1 LGFFSYYDHILP
13 QEDADIIFVIKGG
26 PGTGKSSFMKK
37 IAREMLSRGHV
48 VEFMHCSSDSDSLDG
63 IVIRDLKAAM
73 LDGTAPHVVDPKHPG
88 AVDQILNFGVF
99 WNEEGIRKH
108 KKEIMEIS
116 REISRLFSRAY
127 RYLHAAHDIYMDS
140 ASIHARA
147 LDRGK
152 LNSLAAE
159 LEKELFDGREHTG
172 KAGRERSLF
181 ASAIAP
187 AGYVNYLDSLLNAG
201 TVYAIRGDMGT
212 GEEQVLERLRDKAL
226 RSGYD
231 VEGFYCALNPRK
243 LEHLVIPGLDAAIT
257 TCNAY
262 HRYEMGAG
270 KSFDMMDLMDRGL
283 VERCRVELEENRTVF
298 DWLMSAAFKSIR
310 RAKENHDSLERY
322 YIPHMDFN
330 ALDELYKDIL
340 KRLIH

>member
-1 LGFFSYYDHILP
+1 
-13 QEDADIIFVIKGG
+13 
-26 PGTGKSSFMKK
+26 M
-37 IAREMLSRGHV
+37 
-48 VEFMHCSSDSDSLDG
+48 EFMHCSSDSDSLDG
-63 IVIRDLKAAM
+63 IVIRDLKAPCWM
-73 LDGTAPHVVDPKHPG
+73 VRPPCVDPKHPG

-212 GEEQVLERLRDKAL
+212 GEEQVL
-226 RSGYD
+226 SGC
-231 VEGFYCALNPRK
+231 GTK
-243 LEHLVIPGLDAAIT
+243 H
-257 TCNAY
+257 
-262 HRYEMGAG
+262 
-270 KSFDMMDLMDRGL
+270 S
-283 VERCRVELEENRTVF
+283 
-298 DWLMSAAFKSIR
+298 
-310 RAKENHDSLERY
+310 
-322 YIPHMDFN
+322 
-330 ALDELYKDIL
+330 
-340 KRLIH
+340 KRL